1 MASMVNRPLASH
13 FTIDVTWQSSPLI
26 KYTENSVPR
35 VLVYSFC
42 MACIPH
48 RPWGSLKPGPGVFF
62 FGLSSDLEFFLNK
75 IFFPIIKINRLPS
88 ITMEAQAVARDQH
101 LARWKRVSIRFEFLA
116 LIMVVMLLVGSR
128 VYFR

>member
-1 MASMVNRPLASH
+1 MKN
-13 FTIDVTWQSSPLI
+13 
-26 KYTENSVPR
+26 N
-35 VLVYSFC
+35 LVRINYRYNFRTGR
-42 MACIPH
+42 I
-48 RPWGSLKPGPGVFF
+48 F

-116 LIMVVMLLVGSR
+116 LIMVMLLVGSR

>member
-1 MASMVNRPLASH
+1 MLYYIAS
-13 FTIDVTWQSSPLI
+13 
-26 KYTENSVPR
+26 
-35 VLVYSFC
+35 
-42 MACIPH
+42 
-48 RPWGSLKPGPGVFF
+48 GVFF

-101 LARWKRVSIRFEFLA
+101 LARWKCVSIRFEFLA

>member
-1 MASMVNRPLASH
+1 MVRSVGP
-13 FTIDVTWQSSPLI
+13 SPVR
-26 KYTENSVPR
+26 SVR
-35 VLVYSFC
+35 
-42 MACIPH
+42 I
-48 RPWGSLKPGPGVFF
+48 F

-75 IFFPIIKINRLPS
+75 IFFPIIKINRLLS

-128 VYFR
+128 IYFR

>member
-1 MASMVNRPLASH
+1 MLTPCL
-13 FTIDVTWQSSPLI
+13 FTLRFLCLI
-26 KYTENSVPR
+26 NI
-35 VLVYSFC
+35 LYSK
-42 MACIPH
+42 AVVGGPA
-48 RPWGSLKPGPGVFF
+48 GPGVFF

>member
-1 MASMVNRPLASH
+1 M
-13 FTIDVTWQSSPLI
+13 
-26 KYTENSVPR
+26 SVRKKCQLPKI
-35 VLVYSFC
+35 LSDYPDS
-42 MACIPH
+42 AY
-48 RPWGSLKPGPGVFF
+48 F

-101 LARWKRVSIRFEFLA
+101 LARWKCVSIRFEFLA

>member
-1 MASMVNRPLASH
+1 MHQTRLQQEEESEH
-13 FTIDVTWQSSPLI
+13 QI
-26 KYTENSVPR
+26 
-35 VLVYSFC
+35 
-42 MACIPH
+42 H
-48 RPWGSLKPGPGVFF
+48 GSKISRSEGPGLARPGRIF

-101 LARWKRVSIRFEFLA
+101 LARWKRVSIRFLA

>member
-1 MASMVNRPLASH
+1 MIFSTVNPVAATQGCEYFSDR
-13 FTIDVTWQSSPLI
+13 TGRI
-26 KYTENSVPR
+26 
-35 VLVYSFC
+35 
-42 MACIPH
+42 
-48 RPWGSLKPGPGVFF
+48 F

-101 LARWKRVSIRFEFLA
+101 LARWKCVSIRRAIRFEFLA

>member
-1 MASMVNRPLASH
+1 MKIASRSIVSTVCPNDRNTLIVQSIRVRPGEN
-13 FTIDVTWQSSPLI
+13 VTRMS
-26 KYTENSVPR
+26 
-35 VLVYSFC
+35 
-42 MACIPH
+42 
-48 RPWGSLKPGPGVFF
+48 RPGRIF

-75 IFFPIIKINRLPS
+75 IFFLIIKINRLPS

-116 LIMVVMLLVGSR
+116 LIMVVILLVGSR